1 MQVHRRIVMWKS
13 LASVMLF
20 AILSFSLVA
29 ATAQETSRSGE
40 QQPGKF
46 LVTVA
51 ASTREFTRKVEGDEL
66 GHSVISHPP
75 PCRLIA
81 VSIPPMCR
89 RRQQKV

>member
-1 MQVHRRIVMWKS
+1 MS

-46 LVTVA
+46 IVTVA
-51 ASTREFTRKVEGDEL
+51 ASTREFTRKVEGDVIEL
-66 GHSVISHPP
+66 NGG
-75 PCRLIA
+75 RLLLVYMEFSGSGSDFA
-81 VSIPPMCR
+81 KTRLVAQESADVGR
-89 RRQQKV
+89 T